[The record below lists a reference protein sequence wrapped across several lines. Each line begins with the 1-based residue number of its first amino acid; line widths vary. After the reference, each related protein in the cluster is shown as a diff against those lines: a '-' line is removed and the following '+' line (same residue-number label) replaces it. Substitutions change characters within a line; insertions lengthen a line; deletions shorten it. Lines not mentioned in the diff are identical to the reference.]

1 MSEKKPVNRSDTVA
15 PHETAADRSLGLPSH
30 DDIANLAHALW
41 EARGGGDGGAQE
53 DWLEAERQLR
63 QERSKG
69 HAA

>member
-1 MSEKKPVNRSDTVA
+1 MPEKKPVNRSEYFA
-15 PHETAADRSLGLPSH
+15 PQETAADRSLVLPSH

-41 EARGGGDGGAQE
+41 EGRGGGNGLAEE

-63 QERSKG
+63 EQRSS